1 MSAIVTAAGL
11 GRDAGEKG
19 WLSARLTEPK
29 RPTNGRLGDT
39 GLLDVPEARLEG
51 SYSGLPPLICAH
63 AAEIDDLSTAKSTSS
78 SVAASRLS
86 REGATDTLESDE
98 VEC

>member
-11 GRDAGEKG
+11 ERDTGDEV
-19 WLSARLTEPK
+19 WLSAVLTESN
-29 RPTNGRLGDT
+29 RPTNGRLGDAR
-39 GLLDVPEARLEG
+39 LLDVPEARLGRSLEG
-51 SYSGLPPLICAH
+51 SLPLIFAQ

-86 REGATDTLESDE
+86 CEGSADTFT
-98 VEC
+98 V